1 MDRCRQSQRRVIRAR
16 YHDLLGETMTTQE
29 LLQMMRLLAALES
42 WAFAQGKMLPDYM
55 HEELAHCVNMIE
67 REILKG
73 QQ

>member
-1 MDRCRQSQRRVIRAR
+1 
-16 YHDLLGETMTTQE
+16 MTTQE